1 MHIKING
8 GFMNKFFEV
17 DFEEEIP
24 KYIQI
29 ANHIK
34 ILIDNKKINDGE
46 KLPTI
51 RELADFLNVN
61 KVTIVNAYKKLQNEG
76 YAYQKVGSGTYAK
89 RKEVGNLFSREYSK
103 ALKKMNTLESV
114 DIIDF
119 TGESNEEFY
128 FPIDDFKN
136 VINKV
141 LERDGA
147 KALIGKE
154 ALGYE
159 KLRKTINKNFWEN
172 KLDLNNI
179 LIVTGAQQGIDIISK
194 AIVNINDNVIVE
206 KPTYAGAL
214 SVFKWR
220 KANIFEVE
228 IEEDGINIEAFEEIL
243 KKNKISCF
251 YTMSYFHNP
260 TGVSYSLEKKLKL
273 LELAN
278 KYDFYIIEDDYLSEL
293 IYDENIKYEP
303 FKKLDKY
310 DRVIYLKSFSKVFLP
325 GIRLGYLV
333 APTSFR
339 ESIQIS
345 KVNTDAATSS
355 LMQRALELYISEGYF
370 IKHIEIQNSYYKERY
385 NLMKSLIEENLLD
398 KVKYIDPKG
407 GLYFYLILKN
417 KEINT
422 REIFYKLKNKG
433 VYVTPGEIF
442 FKEDSLGKDILRI
455 SFAKV
460 NKEKILEGI
469 KLIKEEL

>member
-1 MHIKING
+1 MDKI
-8 GFMNKFFEV
+8 FKIC
-17 DFEEEIP
+17 FEEEIP

-29 ANHIK
+29 ANHLK
-34 ILIDNKKINDGE
+34 KLIDNKEIKDGE

-51 RELADFLNVN
+51 RELSNILQVN
-61 KVTIVNAYKKLQNEG
+61 KVTIVNAYKKLQSDG

-89 RKEVGNLFSREYSK
+89 RKEVNNLFNREYSK
-103 ALKKMNTLESV
+103 AIKKMNKLDASE
-114 DIIDF
+114 IIDF

-128 FPIDDFKN
+128 FPIDDFKD

-159 KLRKTINKNFWEN
+159 KLRKTINKNFWDN

-179 LIVTGAQQGIDIISK
+179 LIVTGAQQGIDIVSK
-194 AIVNINDNVIVE
+194 VIVNINDNVIVE

-228 IEEDGINIEAFEEIL
+228 IEEDGINLESFEEIL

-303 FKKLDKY
+303 FKKLDKN

-339 ESIQIS
+339 ESIQMS

-355 LMQRALELYISEGYF
+355 LMQRALELYISEEYF
-370 IKHIEIQNSYYKERY
+370 LKHIEIQNSYYKERY
-385 NLMKSLIEENLLD
+385 NLMKSLIEENLID
-398 KVKYIDPKG
+398 KVNYIDPKG

-417 KEINT
+417 KDIDT
-422 REIFYKLKNKG
+422 RDVFYNLKNKG
-433 VYVTPGEIF
+433 VYITPGELF
-442 FKEDSLGKDILRI
+442 FKDNKLGKDILRV

-460 NKEKILEGI
+460 NKEKIVEGI
-469 KLIKEEL
+469 KLIKEEI

>member
-1 MHIKING
+1 
-8 GFMNKFFEV
+8 MNKFLELN
-17 DFEEEIP
+17 FEEEVP

-29 ANHIK
+29 AKHIRN
-34 ILIDNKKINDGE
+34 LIDNKRIDDGE

-51 RELADFLNVN
+51 RDLSKILNVN
-61 KVTIVNAYKKLQNEG
+61 KITIVNAYKKLQSEG

-89 RKEVGNLFSREYSK
+89 RKEAGSLFSREYSN
-103 ALKKMNTLESV
+103 AIKKMNKLDLSE
-114 DIIDF
+114 IIDF

-128 FPIDDFKN
+128 FPIDDFKD
-136 VINKV
+136 VINRV

-159 KLRKTINKNFWEN
+159 KLRYTINKNFWDN
-172 KLDLNNI
+172 KLNLNNI
-179 LIVTGAQQGIDIISK
+179 LIVTGAQQGIDIVSK
-194 AIVNINDNVIVE
+194 VIVNINDNVIVE

-220 KANIFEVE
+220 KANIFEVD
-228 IEEDGINIEAFEEIL
+228 IEEDGINLEAFEGIL

-260 TGVSYSLEKKLKL
+260 TGASYSLEKKLKL

-370 IKHIEIQNSYYKERY
+370 KKHIEIQNLYYKDRY
-385 NLMKSLIEENLLD
+385 NLMKNLIEENLKD
-398 KVKYIDPKG
+398 KISYIDPKG

-417 KEINT
+417 KNINT
-422 REIFYKLKNKG
+422 RDIFYNLKSKG
-433 VYVTPGEIF
+433 VYITPGELF
-442 FKEDSLGKDILRI
+442 FKDNSLGKDILRI

-460 NKEKILEGI
+460 SKEKIIEGM
-469 KLIKEEL
+469 KLIKEEV